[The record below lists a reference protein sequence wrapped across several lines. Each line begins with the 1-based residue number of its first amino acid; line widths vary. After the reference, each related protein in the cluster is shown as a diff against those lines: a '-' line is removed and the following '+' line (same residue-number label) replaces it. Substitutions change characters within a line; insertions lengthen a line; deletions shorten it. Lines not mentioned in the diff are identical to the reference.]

1 MRLQTPRLLLPP
13 LLLLLLLAAVACA
26 GAYNSCIY
34 TSGRRHRNWALTV
47 ADGVSPCPLST
58 SDRDCG
64 LTFQARIKAECGR
77 HITDWKCKC
86 LGLPD
91 KKKEGGVA
99 AAAAAAL
106 PTAPGAVSFAFRSPP
121 ICGPAEVQRAFAD
134 SVTDNSTITCI

>member
-1 MRLQTPRLLLPP
+1 MRLQTPRLLPLL
-13 LLLLLLLAAVACA
+13 LLLLLLLAAGA

-91 KKKEGGVA
+91 KKKEGGA
-99 AAAAAAL
+99 TAAAAL

-134 SVTDNSTITCI
+134 SVTDNSTIACI

>member
-1 MRLQTPRLLLPP
+1 MRLQTSRLLPLL
-13 LLLLLLLAAVACA
+13 LLLLLLLAAGA

-91 KKKEGGVA
+91 KKDRG
-99 AAAAAAL
+99 AAAAL
-106 PTAPGAVSFAFRSPP
+106 PTVPGAVSFAFRSPP